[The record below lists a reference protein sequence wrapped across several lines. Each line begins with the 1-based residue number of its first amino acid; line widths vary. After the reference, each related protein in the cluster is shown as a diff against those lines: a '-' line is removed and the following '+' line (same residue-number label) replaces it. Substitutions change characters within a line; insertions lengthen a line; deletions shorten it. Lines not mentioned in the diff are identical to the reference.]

1 VNFELLSRDP
11 ETRARRGRLR
21 LGGAVIET
29 PVFMPVGTQATVK
42 AMTPE
47 QLESLGVE
55 ILLCNTYHLRLRPGH
70 ETVARMGGLRRF
82 MGWNRPILTDS
93 GGYQAF
99 SLSELRDID
108 DNGVRFRSHL
118 DGSLLFLGPE
128 DAIDIQI
135 ALGSDIMMALD
146 DCLGFPAT
154 RDEAMV
160 SMRRSMEW
168 ARRCH
173 EHFVRRSPEGQHL
186 FGIVQGGVYADLR
199 RESAGRL
206 VELGFPGYA
215 IGGLAVGEPSA
226 LRDETIEQLEPCLP
240 QDKPRYLMGVGTPAD
255 LVDCIALGVDMF
267 DCVMPT
273 RHARNGWLFTEGG
286 HIAIKQSQ
294 YREDP
299 APIDP
304 VCACPVCRKYSR
316 AYLRHLFMAN
326 EILSSILNTIHNLHF
341 YLDTMRRA
349 RTAIEEGRYGEF
361 LREHRNKREKP
372 GV

>member
-1 VNFELLSRDP
+1 
-11 ETRARRGRLR
+11 
-21 LGGAVIET
+21 
-29 PVFMPVGTQATVK
+29 
-42 AMTPE
+42 MTTD
-47 QLESLGVE
+47 QLEALGVE

-82 MGWNRPILTDS
+82 MNWNRPILTDS

-108 DNGVRFRSHL
+108 DDGVRFRSHL
-118 DGSLLFLGPE
+118 DGAPLFLGPE
-128 DAIDIQI
+128 EAIDIQI
-135 ALGSDIMMALD
+135 ALGSDIMMVLD
-146 DCLGFPAT
+146 DCLAYPASHA
-154 RDEAMV
+154 EAAA

-168 ARRCH
+168 ARRCRERFASH
-173 EHFVRRSPEGQHL
+173 APEGRHL

-199 RESAGRL
+199 RESAERL
-206 VELGFPGYA
+206 VALDFPGYA

-226 LRDETIEQLEPCLP
+226 LRDETIEQVEPGLP
-240 QDKPRYLMGVGTPAD
+240 VDKPRYLMGVGTPAD
-255 LVDCIALGVDMF
+255 LVDCVALGVDMF

-286 HIAIKQSQ
+286 HLAIKQSQ
-294 YREDP
+294 YKEDP

-304 VCACPVCRKYSR
+304 GCGCPVCARYSR

-341 YLDTMRRA
+341 YLDTMRQIR
-349 RTAIEEGRYGEF
+349 RAIEERRYREF
-361 LREHRNKREKP
+361 LEEHRNKREKA